1 MSKKQLLNESTG
13 AFKTLVGSAK
23 DSLGN
28 FYDIVKARFKGVF
41 RSFVYWARVHFPLTP
56 FRSMESYRN
65 MARNYDQDM
74 NRIYGELDSAMSR
87 MSLSNGTL
95 MMMNPTA
102 GIVSL
107 LADASV
113 GYNTGDLGDWFQD
126 LGLRD
131 IIFDRNSVTN
141 FEGAF
146 GYLDESNPDAL
157 KERFAK
163 ITGVAYESGRG
174 KYFDSIFGSIQRL
187 FLLDLKKDSYT
198 RSGNILLEVDEKQS
212 LDEMKKEL
220 FLKHMEIIG
229 LFEMFENIAE
239 KFTQRKKEYVAELME
254 TVEEANRIGS
264 AILDS
269 NTPRD
274 FQENVKPLVV
284 ASKSKI
290 TKKLD
295 IDGLVKMAEDEYKK
309 LKQNKKSYN
318 EVAKKIGK
326 GLEGTE
332 LDEKILEHIFTAA
345 RSDFANVI
353 GESMKS
359 TYDELKQIITGNLN
373 KSQQKDIQKTEN
385 GKAYLDWMNKTMKK
399 LDDSLTKSESLQK

>member
-1 MSKKQLLNESTG
+1 MDKIKLLNESTG

-28 FYDIVKARFKGVF
+28 FYDVIKASFKGVF
-41 RSFVYWARVHFPLTP
+41 RSFIYWARVHFPLTP

-74 NRIYGELDSAMSR
+74 NRIYGELDSAMSK
-87 MSLSNGTL
+87 MSVSNGTL
-95 MMMNPTA
+95 MLMNPTA
-102 GIVSL
+102 GVVSM
-107 LADASV
+107 LADASI

-163 ITGVAYESGRG
+163 ITGVAYQSGG
-174 KYFDSIFGSIQRL
+174 GDYFNSIFGSIQRI
-187 FLLDLKKDSYT
+187 FLLDLKKDSYD
-198 RSGNILLEVDEKQS
+198 RPGNIILEADENQS

-229 LFEMFENIAE
+229 FFEMFEAVAE
-239 KFTQRKKEYVAELME
+239 KFTARKKEYVQELMDS
-254 TVEEANRIGS
+254 VEEANRIGS
-264 AILDS
+264 AILES
-269 NTPRD
+269 KTPKE
-274 FQENVKPLVV
+274 FSEQVTPLIT
-284 ASKSKI
+284 ASKSEI

-295 IDGLVKMAEDEYKK
+295 IAGFVKMSEDEFKK
-309 LKQNKKSYN
+309 LKQDKKNYK
-318 EVAKKIGK
+318 EIAKKVGQ
-326 GLEGTE
+326 GLDGNE
-332 LDEKILEHIFTAA
+332 LDEKIMEHVFTAA

-359 TYDELKQIITGNLN
+359 SYDELKEIITGNLN
-373 KSQQKDIQKTEN
+373 KTQQKSIQQTEN

-399 LDDSLTKSESLQK
+399 LDDSLTNSESLQK